1 MNVRNR
7 LRPAVLAAAVLL
19 LAGCAGEIGVTRVGA
34 AGRAEYGAPVTAKG
48 ITQDTYNLLGNF
60 LLEETY
66 DERPL
71 ELIGELEKLFRSEPR
86 PEYLAAL
93 ADCALNLG
101 LRERS
106 DPDLAV
112 RFHLSAALY
121 SYGYL
126 SVLDQPDLKPYNAER
141 LLMMRIYNIA
151 IAEIFDYLQERGLQ
165 LKSSFSLNTAGGQRV
180 TFLPPRYELPLEP
193 KSFSEFL
200 LCADFR
206 TKNLTH
212 VSRSFGIGAPLICQV
227 SEEAIDAV
235 EEDRTRFAQQQTL
248 PGTLM
253 INFDNEGGGQLTAR
267 LSFLDSRNRE
277 TVRIGKYSLPLEL
290 DFSTPLAYMV
300 RNPLPFDYLT
310 YMLKPEETRQ
320 MQGLYMLEPFRDDR
334 IPVVLVHGLMSNIR
348 TWMQMINTLQSDPVL
363 RKYYQFWG
371 FTYSSG
377 NPVLFSAK
385 MLRED
390 LQLEAER
397 LSASGRPTT
406 MFSRMVLVGHS
417 MGGLVAKTMVMNS
430 GEDLVGRLFGEQADE
445 ILRNLKPEQRE
456 FLDEMFSFEAL
467 PFVKRVVFLAVP
479 HRGSDYAHSWIGRIG
494 SQMVELPVS
503 LVTRG
508 DGIIKTL
515 MNQGVFM
522 PHDAKFATG
531 IDNLDPNNGTL
542 KLLSS
547 LPFAPGV
554 VYHSIIGNREEDG
567 VPGGSDGVVPYLS
580 SHLDGAASELVV
592 KSGHSVQVNPLAIQ
606 ELRRILIEHLRQF
619 PELKVELPKF
629 PGKVGNEDEELSRK

>member
-1 MNVRNR
+1 MWRW
-7 LRPAVLAAAVLL
+7 AVSTLS
-19 LAGCAGEIGVTRVGA
+19 IW
-34 AGRAEYGAPVTAKG
+34 
-48 ITQDTYNLLGNF
+48 
-60 LLEETY
+60 
-66 DERPL
+66 
-71 ELIGELEKLFRSEPR
+71 S
-86 PEYLAAL
+86 
-93 ADCALNLG
+93 
-101 LRERS
+101 S
-106 DPDLAV
+106 D
-112 RFHLSAALY
+112 
-121 SYGYL
+121 
-126 SVLDQPDLKPYNAER
+126 
-141 LLMMRIYNIA
+141 
-151 IAEIFDYLQERGLQ
+151 
-165 LKSSFSLNTAGGQRV
+165 
-180 TFLPPRYELPLEP
+180 
-193 KSFSEFL
+193 
-200 LCADFR
+200 R

-227 SEEAIDAV
+227 SEEAIDAE

-406 MFSRMVLVGHS
+406 MFSCWSAIRWAGW
-417 MGGLVAKTMVMNS
+417 
-430 GEDLVGRLFGEQADE
+430 
-445 ILRNLKPEQRE
+445 
-456 FLDEMFSFEAL
+456 L
-467 PFVKRVVFLAVP
+467 P
-479 HRGSDYAHSWIGRIG
+479 
-494 SQMVELPVS
+494 
-503 LVTRG
+503 
-508 DGIIKTL
+508 
-515 MNQGVFM
+515 
-522 PHDAKFATG
+522 
-531 IDNLDPNNGTL
+531 
-542 KLLSS
+542 
-547 LPFAPGV
+547 
-554 VYHSIIGNREEDG
+554 
-567 VPGGSDGVVPYLS
+567 
-580 SHLDGAASELVV
+580 
-592 KSGHSVQVNPLAIQ
+592 
-606 ELRRILIEHLRQF
+606 RRW
-619 PELKVELPKF
+619 
-629 PGKVGNEDEELSRK
+629 S